1 MRAGIIALATL
12 VVAVLI
18 GVATALFRPSSND
31 VPLEPI
37 TVEVPADMA
46 PRAPTVRDV
55 YPQSPALGPAETP
68 APVPDARTQVPPPP
82 PAVTDVPPPPPA
94 VVGDDDDDDDGAHGG
109 VGDDDD

>member
-37 TVEVPADMA
+37 TVEVPA
-46 PRAPTVRDV
+46 PTVRDGV
-55 YPQSPALGPAETP
+55 RIDFASEVDAAAMQSALLDGEPSIFVRRYGTAISLSVAFMNDGEAEVI
-68 APVPDARTQVPPPP
+68 AARLREILRL
-82 PAVTDVPPPPPA
+82 
-94 VVGDDDDDDDGAHGG
+94 
-109 VGDDDD
+109 